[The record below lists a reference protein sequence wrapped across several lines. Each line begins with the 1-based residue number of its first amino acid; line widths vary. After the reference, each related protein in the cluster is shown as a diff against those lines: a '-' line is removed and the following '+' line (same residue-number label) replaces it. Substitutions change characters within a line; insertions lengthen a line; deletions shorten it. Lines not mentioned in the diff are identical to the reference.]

1 MRVSLMAGIAA
12 LTLGLA
18 SPALA
23 GDDVTTHVADAE
35 FANVV
40 IDLEDAI
47 VNRGYKIDYRGYI
60 GEMLKRTAED
70 VGGTKAL
77 YRNAEF
83 FQFCSAVVSRKAME
97 ADIGNIA
104 YCPYVI
110 FAYEAEAD
118 PGKVVVGFRRLPD
131 GPGRDDVNALLD
143 EITGEAA
150 GDM

>member
-1 MRVSLMAGIAA
+1 MRVSLMAGITA

-35 FANVV
+35 FADVV

-110 FAYEAEAD
+110 FVYEAT
-118 PGKVVVGFRRLPD
+118 PGTITVGFRRLPD
-131 GPGRDDVNALLD
+131 GNGRDDVNALLD
-143 EITGEAA
+143 EIAKEAA
-150 GDM
+150 GM

>member
-1 MRVSLMAGIAA
+1 MRVSLMASIAA

-18 SPALA
+18 PPALA

-35 FANVV
+35 FADVV

-110 FAYEAEAD
+110 FVYEAT
-118 PGKVVVGFRRLPD
+118 PGTITVGFRRLPD
-131 GPGRDDVNALLD
+131 GNGRDDVNALLD
-143 EITGEAA
+143 EIAKEAA
-150 GDM
+150 GM